1 MNNIDFFFVLGA
13 WPKLLEGLVIT
24 LKLTLWAN
32 VIGLIGGFILALLRT
47 SSLSVVVAAA
57 KLYIEVFRCT
67 PAMVQIVWFFFCVP
81 MLFNVFWPP
90 VLTGAI
96 ILGLNLMAF
105 NAEAFR
111 ASIQG
116 IPIAQRDAGV
126 ALGLSKWVW
135 VTSIVLPQA
144 LRSATPVLI
153 TNAIGTF
160 QQSSLVALVG
170 VQDLMYQGKMLSVES
185 YRPIETFTFLV
196 LFYLAVSIPLGR
208 FASYLE
214 FRTEK
219 ALRQ

>member
-13 WPKLLEGLVIT
+13 WPKLLEGLIIT
-24 LKLTLWAN
+24 VKLTLWAN
-32 VIGLIGGFILALLRT
+32 AIGLVGGFLLSLVRT
-47 SSLSVVVAAA
+47 SNFLIPATIA
-57 KLYIEVFRCT
+57 KLYIELFRCT

-81 MLFNVFWPP
+81 MLFGVFWPP

-111 ASIQG
+111 ASMQG
-116 IPIAQRDAGV
+116 IPIAQRDAGI
-126 ALGLSKWVW
+126 ALGLSRWVW

-144 LRSATPVLI
+144 LRSAAPVLI

-170 VQDLMYQGKMLSVES
+170 VPDLMYQGKMLSVES

-196 LFYLAVSIPLGR
+196 LFYLAISIPLGR
-208 FASYLE
+208 LASYME
-214 FRTEK
+214 YRTEK